1 MEELLEEIY
10 RALTRVEIHLMEV
23 EDMLSDHRDIDLK
36 EELEAINRAV
46 NEVVQI
52 KLDILNAERRK

>member
-23 EDMLSDHRDIDLK
+23 EDMLSDHGDIDLK